1 MSSARE
7 MIAES
12 ISAVRAGR
20 VSMEPVGPDLAELL
34 GAIPE
39 NVLDEPESWREVDG
53 LVPDVLDVAA
63 VAAHTGTGRSEAALL
78 LSRVA
83 ALPLAL
89 GRYDEAV
96 ALSRWAASL
105 LDAEPEPDPRA
116 VPEVNGSLAT
126 ALALNGDT
134 REAMR
139 RAEQSFRQSLLTHGE
154 MHRDTALAMGVLA
167 FVLNRRMR
175 HIRALRLTRRALD
188 IARHTMADEN
198 PHVQT
203 LYGNLAATYAA
214 LGMRRRARRMHE
226 ETFELRR
233 YLYGPDH
240 PKTLDAMHNLGIAL
254 AGSLFHR
261 RRGIEMLEQA
271 AALRIRTLG
280 EDHPVTQL
288 TVEALAMVGSR
299 PKLATANHHTAEPS
313 YPDPRT
319 TRTMRELAHELDGA
333 GDLGGARRLL
343 ESALAS
349 ERRERGPRHWRSRR
363 TARWLLALLLRQ
375 RDPRGAVRAVAAA
388 LGF

>member
-1 MSSARE
+1 MPSASE

-12 ISAVRAGR
+12 IAAVRSGH
-20 VSMEPVGPDLAELL
+20 VSMAPVGPDITELL
-34 GAIPE
+34 ALIPE
-39 NVLDEPESWREVDG
+39 NVWDEPASWREVDA

-63 VAAHTGTGRSEAALL
+63 VSAHTGVARSEAAIL

-89 GRYDEAV
+89 GRYGDAV

-116 VPEVNGSLAT
+116 VPEVNASLAT
-126 ALALNGDT
+126 ALALDGKG
-134 REAMR
+134 REALR
-139 RAEQSFRQSLLTHGE
+139 RAKRALKESLLLHGE
-154 MHRDTALAMGVLA
+154 MHRDTALSMGVLA
-167 FVLNRRMR
+167 FVLNTRMR
-175 HIRALRLTRRALD
+175 YLKALRLLKRALK
-188 IARHTMADEN
+188 IARHTLDEED

-203 LYGNLAATYAA
+203 MYGNLAATYRS
-214 LGMRRRARRMHE
+214 LGMTRRARRMHE

-233 YLYGPDH
+233 HLYGPDH
-240 PKTLDAMHNLGIAL
+240 PKTLVAMHNLGISL
-254 AGSLFHR
+254 AESTFGR

-280 EDHPVTQL
+280 EEHPLTQL
-288 TVEALAMVGSR
+288 TVEVLAMVGSR
-299 PKLATANHHTAEPS
+299 PKLGAANHTAEPS

-319 TRTMRELAHELDGA
+319 TRTMLELASELDGA
-333 GDLGGARRLL
+333 GDLAGARRLL

-349 ERRERGPRHWRSRR
+349 ERRARGPRHWRSRR